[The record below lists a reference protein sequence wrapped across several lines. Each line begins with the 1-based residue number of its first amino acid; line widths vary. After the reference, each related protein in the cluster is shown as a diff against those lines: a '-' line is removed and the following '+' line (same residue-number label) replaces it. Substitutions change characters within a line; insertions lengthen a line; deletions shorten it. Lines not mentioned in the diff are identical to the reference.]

1 MIFFLRGGAD
11 FSFLA
16 GSQSDDL
23 SISASQPP
31 FSQISD

>member
-1 MIFFLRGGAD
+1 MIFFLGGAD

-23 SISASQPP
+23 SVSASQPP